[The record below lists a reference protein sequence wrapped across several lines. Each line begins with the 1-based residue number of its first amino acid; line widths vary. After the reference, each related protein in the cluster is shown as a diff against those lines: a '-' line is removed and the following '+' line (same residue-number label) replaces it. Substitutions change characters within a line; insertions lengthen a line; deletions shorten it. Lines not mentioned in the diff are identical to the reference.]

1 MKHFLSPA
9 RLLGF
14 ARFATFY
21 AWELVVSSVRVAH
34 DVLTPTFHMR
44 PAIVRVPLEPASDL
58 ELLATANL
66 VSLTPGT
73 LSLDITP
80 DRRTLIVHV
89 MYADADRQATRQAIK
104 REIEQPVLRLF
115 RR

>member
-1 MKHFLSPA
+1 
-9 RLLGF
+9 
-14 ARFATFY
+14 
-21 AWELVVSSVRVAH
+21 
-34 DVLTPTFHMR
+34 
-44 PAIVRVPLEPASDL
+44 VPLEPASDL

>member
-1 MKHFLSPA
+1 VIGLA
-9 RLLGF
+9 YLRRLAVLL
-14 ARFATFY
+14 RFTVFY

-58 ELLATANL
+58 ELLAIANL
-66 VSLTPGT
+66 VSLTPGS

-80 DRRTLIVHV
+80 DRRALIVHV
-89 MYADADRQATRQAIK
+89 MYADADPEATRRTIK
-104 REIEQPVLRLF
+104 TGIEQPVLALS